1 MRSLITILQKTRYI
15 IWQFN
20 LSRALW
26 WGGQFERMVALV
38 KKSLQKTIGNGF
50 LIWKELEEVLIDV
63 GVTLNDRPLSYIEE
77 DIQFILTP

>member
-1 MRSLITILQKTRYI
+1 
-15 IWQFN
+15 
-20 LSRALW
+20 
-26 WGGQFERMVALV
+26 MVALV